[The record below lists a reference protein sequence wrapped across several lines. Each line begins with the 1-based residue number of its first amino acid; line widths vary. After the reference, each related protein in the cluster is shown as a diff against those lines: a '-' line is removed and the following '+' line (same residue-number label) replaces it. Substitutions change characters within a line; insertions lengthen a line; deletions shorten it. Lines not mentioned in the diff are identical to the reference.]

1 MWFFNKY
8 VLAILDKY
16 RNFEPLE
23 QSTAIGFTGVAN
35 ERPPSVTTPEISED
49 SLLFGA
55 QVNFNNPG
63 VFVRIKSLSPQYEW
77 MGDNSPAPIDTPI
90 TAIAGTFDQ
99 AMPVLPLI
107 QPAFLSAQGK
117 LQMQFTNSSAG
128 PVTGGFITWRGLRLV
143 GPIDGG
149 WDFVKGY
156 SGL

>member
-1 MWFFNKY
+1 MYFFTKY
-8 VLAILDKY
+8 TYAILDKY

-23 QSTAIGFTGVAN
+23 QTTAIGFTGVAG
-35 ERPPSVTTPEISED
+35 ERPPPVTTPDISED

-77 MGDNSPAPIDTPI
+77 MGDNQPTPINTPI

-99 AMPVLPLI
+99 ALPVLPLI

-117 LQMQFTNSSAG
+117 LQMSFTNAAAN
-128 PVTGGFITWRGLRLV
+128 PITGGFITWRGLRLV

-149 WDFVKGY
+149 WNFTTGF